1 MEIII
6 LACFAWG
13 LIAGWNGST
22 DKSTSRNDDSDDD
35 SAGDPLYHHMHDQI
49 DF

>member
-6 LACFAWG
+6 LGCFIYG
-13 LIAGWNGST
+13 LLSGWNGST
-22 DKSTSRNDDSDDD
+22 SRNKKEPDDD
-35 SAGDPLYHHMHDQI
+35 SAGDPFYHHMNDQI